1 MGLFKLLRYAHSNR
15 LVKHDAITT
24 PPGVMTPIAVDL
36 WNVMY
41 TLLERSYGD
50 APAGVGDA
58 VATARCFFALLRM
71 LLKRSYY
78 PIFVADRGIHGDRRA
93 TRGAKAIV
101 AQTMS
106 AAAGGSGRLGR
117 LFGDECASEDEVLGA
132 YEYPPAPRAAAA
144 VAAAA
149 AASSGEEGAP
159 AARSAALAA
168 AAAAAAEADE
178 EEPAEEFTGRL
189 SPSARAQV
197 PRLVHRVCVS
207 LVRFLGYAYVDAGEL
222 EADDVCAN
230 LFHTNTVA
238 HVYSTDTDLILMG
251 CDLILDAAPLFPPTL
266 RCRDVLASLGLTYGQ
281 FLATFVRCHTDLHQ
295 PPALRSVQQVVRGLR
310 RAAAAA
316 AEASA
321 TETDSEDAAAAA
333 GEEDAGRAAPPRR
346 RPSRR
351 LPPAADD
358 PLRTTTPATVEAHSV
373 RMKYTSRYPPIVQTC
388 ADALQL
394 LPASQT
400 RGGVLERKFV
410 KHVVATI
417 APRARGRWPVL
428 KRVPISQEAPDPRL
442 VREVLLEAMGD
453 ADEAEALAGL
463 FWRHIPAPC
472 PFARV
477 LADYWDE
484 GLLQPEP
491 RRSRLQ

>member
-1 MGLFKLLRYAHSNR
+1 MGLFKLLRYAYGNR

-41 TLLERSYGD
+41 TLMERLYSDAPGGGSGGGD
-50 APAGVGDA
+50 AA
-58 VATARCFFALLRM
+58 ATARCFFSLLRM

-101 AQTMS
+101 AQTMR
-106 AAAGGSGRLGR
+106 AVGGSGRLGR
-117 LFGDECASEDEVLGA
+117 LIGDEYASEEEVLGA
-132 YEYPPAPRAAAA
+132 YEYPAPRADADAAA
-144 VAAAA
+144 AAGDDEEEGAAEEFAGRAAAA
-149 AASSGEEGAP
+149 AARAGAP
-159 AARSAALAA
+159 KLA
-168 AAAAAAEADE
+168 
-178 EEPAEEFTGRL
+178 
-189 SPSARAQV
+189 
-197 PRLVHRVCVS
+197 HRVCVG
-207 LVRFLGYAYVDAGEL
+207 LVRSLGYAYVDAAEM

-238 HVYSTDTDLILMG
+238 HVYTTDTDMILMG
-251 CDLILDAAPLFPPTL
+251 CDMILDAAPLFPPTL

-281 FLATFVRCHTDLHQ
+281 FLATFVRCHTDLHR
-295 PPALRSVQQVVRGLR
+295 PPALRSVQQVVRRLR

-316 AEASA
+316 AEAESTTTETETTETEG
-321 TETDSEDAAAAA
+321 TETDEA
-333 GEEDAGRAAPPRR
+333 EAPRPGADPAPRPR
-346 RPSRR
+346 GPRRR
-351 LPPAADD
+351 LPPAVDD
-358 PLRTTTPATVEAHSV
+358 PRGTTTPATVEAHSV
-373 RMKYTSRYPPIVQTC
+373 RMKYTSRYPPITQTC
-388 ADALQL
+388 ADALRL

-410 KHVVATI
+410 RHVVATI

-428 KRVPISQEAPDPRL
+428 KRVPISQEPPDPRL
-442 VREVLLEAMGD
+442 AYDTIAGAVGRA
-453 ADEAEALAGL
+453 AEADTLMGL
-463 FWRHIPAPC
+463 FWRHIPTPH

-484 GLLQPEP
+484 GPAGPGP
-491 RRSRLQ
+491 RRAAGQ

>member
-1 MGLFKLLRYAHSNR
+1 MGLFKLLRYAYGNR

-41 TLLERSYGD
+41 TLLERFCGD
-50 APAGVGDA
+50 APGGVGDA
-58 VATARCFFALLRM
+58 AATARCFLSLLRM

-101 AQTMS
+101 AQTMR
-106 AAAGGSGRLGR
+106 AVGGSGRLGR
-117 LFGDECASEDEVLGA
+117 LVSDDYTSEDEVLGA
-132 YEYPPAPRAAAA
+132 YEYPVPHADAAADDDEEA
-144 VAAAA
+144 TAKKFAGR
-149 AASSGEEGAP
+149 ASAG
-159 AARSAALAA
+159 AARANAPKLA
-168 AAAAAAEADE
+168 
-178 EEPAEEFTGRL
+178 
-189 SPSARAQV
+189 
-197 PRLVHRVCVS
+197 HRVCVS
-207 LVRFLGYAYVDAGEL
+207 LIRFLGYAYVDAAEM

-238 HVYSTDTDLILMG
+238 HIYTTDTDMILMG

-295 PPALRSVQQVVRGLR
+295 PPMLRSVQQVVRGLR
-310 RAAAAA
+310 RAAE
-316 AEASA
+316 AEPAT
-321 TETDSEDAAAAA
+321 TETESGSEREPESELGRPGA
-333 GEEDAGRAAPPRR
+333 GPR
-346 RPSRR
+346 RR
-351 LPPAADD
+351 LPPAVDD
-358 PLRTTTPATVEAHSV
+358 PLKTTTPATVEAHSV
-373 RMKYTSRYPPIVQTC
+373 RMKYTSRYPPIAQTC
-388 ADALQL
+388 ADALRL

-410 KHVVATI
+410 KHVVDTI
-417 APRARGRWPVL
+417 APRMRGRWAVL
-428 KRVPISQEAPDPRL
+428 KRVPIAQEAPDPRL
-442 VREVLLEAMGD
+442 VYDTIVSAVGS
-453 ADEAEALAGL
+453 AAEADTLMGL
-463 FWRHIPAPC
+463 FWKHIPTPP

-484 GLLQPEP
+484 APVGPGS
-491 RRSRLQ
+491 RRTTRQ